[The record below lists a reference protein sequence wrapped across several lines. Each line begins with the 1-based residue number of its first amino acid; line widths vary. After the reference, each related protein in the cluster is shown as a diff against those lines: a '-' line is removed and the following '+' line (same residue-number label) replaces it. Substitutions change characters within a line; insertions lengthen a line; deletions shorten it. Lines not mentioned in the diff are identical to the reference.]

1 MDGNQGKLASLPVA
15 IAQTVDSS
23 NVKPNDKLTIDYKT
37 KFVVLPI
44 DSIPTHKELIKNHI
58 VLIGST
64 TDEGDMW
71 KTPLGKMSGVV
82 LQAYSVYTVR
92 NHSHIHYASYLVNLL
107 IAFVLCYLFEVL
119 VDVQNRW
126 LSRKKSAWAVFLS
139 RSYLLLRI
147 VTIFFMALV
156 TWGTL
161 SLFIHHSTYV
171 DAILILLVL
180 GVLSE
185 ARNIYIGAISALSK
199 NHNWWILKNSLF
211 NNNKK

>member
-1 MDGNQGKLASLPVA
+1 M
-15 IAQTVDSS
+15 
-23 NVKPNDKLTIDYKT
+23 
-37 KFVVLPI
+37 
-44 DSIPTHKELIKNHI
+44 
-58 VLIGST
+58 
-64 TDEGDMW
+64 
-71 KTPLGKMSGVV
+71 
-82 LQAYSVYTVR
+82 
-92 NHSHIHYASYLVNLL
+92 
-107 IAFVLCYLFEVL
+107 
-119 VDVQNRW
+119 
-126 LSRKKSAWAVFLS
+126 
-139 RSYLLLRI
+139 LRI
-147 VTIFFMALV
+147 VTIVFMALV